1 MQKKNKYQSRWLKD
15 DDYCVLRTGFFFF
28 KSKIK
33 LTLKIINEDRE
44 LMDCDALVVLKK
56 KKNFSI

>member
-15 DDYCVLRTGFFFF
+15 DDNCVLRTGFFFF

-56 KKNFSI
+56 KKNFSS